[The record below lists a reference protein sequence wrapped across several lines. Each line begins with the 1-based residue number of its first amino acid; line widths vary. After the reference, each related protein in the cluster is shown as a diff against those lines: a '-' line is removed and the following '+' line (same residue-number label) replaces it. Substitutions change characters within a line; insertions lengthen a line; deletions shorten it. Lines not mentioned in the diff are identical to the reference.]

1 MNVILSK
8 ISVGGF
14 TNIGKVSVDLNDLT
28 SLIAPNNYGKSNVLR
43 AVLFAFDFIKANAN
57 EKTALMSRRVFIP
70 INKHMADVPFS
81 FEVCGTLSCEKDDVD
96 FEYGFQFE
104 WAKSNGNNGAKITE
118 EHLRFKKTGEGKFKQ
133 YINRENSDEALYQ
146 PTEAGRCNRQLA
158 LEGNILALEKLAYY
172 DELFFVKKLRA
183 LLSISVKSVNTL
195 DNPDD
200 YFSGKIL
207 NEDISGYSLAFPK
220 PSQIGYFV
228 NSLQH
233 LDPDMYELLKDTVM
247 ALLPNIEDITPV
259 QVDLMGNVTED
270 VPYQVPNVYYDI
282 RVKEKNNNQ
291 PTSISS
297 VSTGC
302 KKILLLVV
310 MLVAADINKIP
321 LLMFEELEN
330 SVHPR
335 LLQNILLAVAALSG
349 DTKVLI
355 TSHSPYLVRFLPA
368 NKIYIGVPSGQGI
381 ADFRVIRPTKVK
393 KLTRQAAAE
402 EVTLGEYLFEL
413 MLDME
418 DNSEI
423 INEYF

>member
-1 MNVILSK
+1 MNVVLDK

-14 TNIGKVSVDLNDLT
+14 TNIGQASVDLADLI
-28 SLIAPNNYGKSNVLR
+28 SLIAPNNYGKSNVLK
-43 AVLFAFDFIKANAN
+43 AVSFAFDFIKANASD
-57 EKTALMSRRVFIP
+57 KTALMNRRIYIP
-70 INKHMADVPFS
+70 INKHMADAPFS
-81 FEVCGTLSCEKDDVD
+81 FELCGTISCGNDDVD
-96 FEYGFQFE
+96 FEYGFKFE
-104 WAKSNGNNGAKITE
+104 WAKSNSSKGARITG
-118 EHLRFKKTGEGKFKQ
+118 EHLRLKKSGEGKFKQ
-133 YINRENSDEALYQ
+133 YINRANCNEALYQ

-158 LEGNILALEKLAYY
+158 LDGNILALEKLAYY
-172 DELFFVKKLRA
+172 DDLFFVKKLRA

-200 YFSGKIL
+200 YFSGKVL
-207 NEDISGYSLAFPK
+207 NENISGYSLAFPK

-233 LDPDMYELLKDTVM
+233 LDSDRYELLKDTVM
-247 ALLPNIEDITPV
+247 SLLPNIEDFTPV
-259 QVDLMGNVTED
+259 QVDLSGNVTGT

-282 RVKEKNNNQ
+282 RIKEKNNNQ
-291 PTSISS
+291 PTSIAS

-335 LLQNILLAVAALSG
+335 LLQNILLTVSALSG

-355 TSHSPYLVRFLPA
+355 TSHSPYLVKYLPA
-368 NKIYIGVPSGQGI
+368 NKIYIGLPSEKGI
-381 ADFRVIRPTKVK
+381 ADFHTIRPAKVK

-402 EVTLGEYLFEL
+402 EITLGEYLFEL

-418 DNSEI
+418 DDSEI